1 MLLQIFL
8 LLLGLV
14 VLYFGA
20 EAMVKGASQM
30 ALDLGISPMIV
41 GLTVVA
47 FGTSAPELLVSFIAA
62 WNGASGISVGN
73 IVGSNICNVALILG
87 TAAVLAP
94 LAISVGAL
102 RREYPIM
109 LGACLA
115 FYAVSFD
122 GHIAPWEGWL
132 LFAGITAFVIYNLR
146 AVSKH
151 RKGAEAEIA
160 MEEVESDPDSSQVRN
175 LLYLIFGLLGLAGGA
190 HLMVESSTTI
200 ARAFGISDFVIGIT
214 IIAFGTSLPELAT
227 SVVAAFRGEADISVG
242 NVFGSNIFNSLFV
255 MGLIPGIFGMDVE
268 PRAVQVDFPAMVAI
282 TLLAFPL
289 MRTRYKLSRIE
300 GAILLVLYGAYIAS
314 LFLFPQGLP
323 SS

>member
-1 MLLQIFL
+1 
-8 LLLGLV
+8 
-14 VLYFGA
+14 
-20 EAMVKGASQM
+20 
-30 ALDLGISPMIV
+30 
-41 GLTVVA
+41 
-47 FGTSAPELLVSFIAA
+47 
-62 WNGASGISVGN
+62 
-73 IVGSNICNVALILG
+73 
-87 TAAVLAP
+87 
-94 LAISVGAL
+94 
-102 RREYPIM
+102 M

-122 GHIAPWEGWL
+122 GHIHPWEGWL
-132 LFAGITAFVIYNLR
+132 LFAGIVGFVVYNLR
-146 AVSKH
+146 AVSRH
-151 RKGAEAEIA
+151 RQGAAQTEIA

-190 HLMVESSTTI
+190 HLMVESSTAI

-268 PRAVQVDFPAMVAI
+268 PRAVQVDFPAMTAVI
-282 TLLAFPL
+282 LLAFPL

-300 GAILLVLYGAYIAS
+300 GAILLVLYSSYIAS
-314 LFLFPQGLP
+314 LFLFPQGLG
-323 SS
+323 S